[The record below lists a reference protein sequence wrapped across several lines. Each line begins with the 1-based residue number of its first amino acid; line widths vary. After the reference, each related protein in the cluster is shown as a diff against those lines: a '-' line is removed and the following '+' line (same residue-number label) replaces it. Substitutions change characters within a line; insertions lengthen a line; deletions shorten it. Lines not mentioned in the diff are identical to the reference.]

1 MAIDAR
7 LLTVIKSINE
17 LGICSVVD
25 LHRATGI
32 SRPAIHRM
40 IENLCAHGYT
50 ERVNGGG
57 TIRLT
62 SEILALSSGFRP
74 EYRLAE
80 IASVILRDL
89 ETRIRWPLTLVT
101 RQDDMMVIQ
110 ETTRDRNPFVFDNGR
125 VGLCLPIV
133 TTAIGCAYLAFCD
146 PEERENC
153 LQQWATVHKDDKDA
167 DVTLSAARDRIAEA
181 AQNGFAVRSG
191 GKPERTTT
199 IAVPVI
205 ICSTIVGALCTTF
218 PTSAVPLGDAVGE
231 YVPELKL
238 AARTIGGKFEH

>member
-25 LHRATGI
+25 LNRATGI

-40 IENLCAHGYT
+40 VENLCAHGYT
-50 ERVNGGG
+50 ERVNGSG

-62 SEILALSSGFRP
+62 SQILALSSGFKP
-74 EYRLAE
+74 ESRLAE
-80 IASVILRDL
+80 VAAPIFRDL
-89 ETRIRWPLTLVT
+89 ETRVRWPLTLTT

-125 VGLCLPIV
+125 IGLSLPIV
-133 TTAIGCAYLAFCD
+133 TTAIGCAYLAFCGD
-146 PEERENC
+146 EERRACLADWQAANSGVEN
-153 LQQWATVHKDDKDA
+153 A
-167 DVTLSAARDRIAEA
+167 DELLIAAQHRIAQATEKGYA
-181 AQNGFAVRSG
+181 LRSG

-199 IAVPVI
+199 IAVPVV
-205 ICSTIVGALCTTF
+205 ICSTVVGALCSTF
-218 PTSAVPLGDAVGE
+218 PTSAVPLADAVSSF
-231 YVPELKL
+231 VPELQR
-238 AARTIGGKFEH
+238 AARAIGSKFEH